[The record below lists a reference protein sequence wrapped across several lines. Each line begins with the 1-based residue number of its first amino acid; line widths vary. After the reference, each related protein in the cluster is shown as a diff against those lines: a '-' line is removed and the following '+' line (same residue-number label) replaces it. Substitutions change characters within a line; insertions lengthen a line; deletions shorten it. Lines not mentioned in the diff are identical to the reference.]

1 MTNQPDQPAHTPDQP
16 PYAPSGSEPVQQGWA
31 APAGPGGQFPQQT
44 YPQPPYGQVPYAQ
57 NQYGQNQYGQNAH
70 VPNPY
75 AEPASGPTGLSLSS
89 MVIGIVSL
97 VFLGWLM
104 VPQIVGIVLGHIG
117 LHKESPQGRGYAI
130 AGLITGYLA
139 LAIYA
144 GIYLVGL
151 LFLGLLGSNFSE
163 HEVTYASIR

>member
-16 PYAPSGSEPVQQGWA
+16 PYAPSGSQ
-31 APAGPGGQFPQQT
+31 
-44 YPQPPYGQVPYAQ
+44 YPQPPYGQPLYGQMPYAQ
-57 NQYGQNQYGQNAH
+57 NQYGQNAYA
-70 VPNPY
+70 PNPY
-75 AEPASGPTGLSLSS
+75 AEPAGGPTGLSLSS

-151 LFLGLLGSNFSE
+151 LFLGLLGSNFSD